1 MKGQQILELFTTSGV
16 TILRDVYECSP
27 YDLDS
32 GVMKLSTAR
41 KYVKLADVLFG
52 PTDSPRVQRDA
63 VALAEQ
69 RGLSIEYLE
78 IVDKHAKKLK
88 TRGAAWKL
96 RAELIAYEGTLD
108 EVDEHGKQ
116 RVTEEGGDKQKQRGV
131 RVGRA
136 IDGLRTISITDTQ
149 RRITDL
155 EKTLEA
161 AITNDEQPRSEAL
174 LEPFWDI
181 VEGNG
186 TGLIKPEYRTV
197 IAIGLDDFAKVSC
210 GRGDEVIVAL
220 SDGTTMTGAEFINAA
235 MEGALGDKLY
245 VGLFHPTAGPVNLYE
260 ARFASDKLRTLAM
273 AENLVC
279 PWPDCNVPA
288 DRCQVHHIDAHKHGG
303 HTKPSNLTML
313 CKYHNG
319 VNDDGDPGNPGSQKR
334 KNKRGNGKPSPGKP
348 KRGRMR
354 RHRGKVRLHTPG
366 GKLVGN
372 THHVSSMGAMDLI

>member
-1 MKGQQILELFTTSGV
+1 MNDIWQAFKLLTSHGIGFLRLFDEL
-16 TILRDVYECSP
+16 SP
-27 YDLDS
+27 HDLSDEGIEVS
-32 GVMKLSTAR
+32 LAKNYAR
-41 KYVKLADVLFG
+41 LATDLFS
-52 PTDSPRVQRDA
+52 PCDSPRVQSEA
-63 VALAEQ
+63 IALAEEKK
-69 RGLSIEYLE
+69 LSANHLLM
-78 IVDKHAKKLK
+78 VNKHARKLK

-96 RAELIAYEGTLD
+96 RAELIALEGSLE
-108 EVDEHGKQ
+108 EVEAYAKK
-116 RVTEEGGDKQKQRGV
+116 RVTEEGGDTKKKPGV
-131 RVGRA
+131 RLGRV

-155 EKTLEA
+155 EKTLDA

-174 LEPFWDI
+174 LMPFWDL
-181 VEGNG
+181 VEGTG

-197 IAIGLDDFAKVSC
+197 IAIGLNDFAKVSC
-210 GRGDEVIVAL
+210 GKGDEVIVAL

-235 MEGALGDKLY
+235 MAGALGDKLY

-319 VNDDGDPGNPGSQKR
+319 VNNDDPDGQR
-334 KNKRGNGKPSPGKP
+334 NKRRPGKP
-348 KRGRMR
+348 KRGKPNRGRMR

-366 GKLVGN
+366 GKLLGN
-372 THHVSSMGAMDLI
+372 THDLSSMGAMNLI

>member
-69 RGLSIEYLE
+69 RELSIEYLE

-116 RVTEEGGDKQKQRGV
+116 RVTEEGGDKPKQRGV

-136 IDGLRTISITDTQ
+136 VDGLRTISITDTQ

-155 EKTLEA
+155 EKTLDA
-161 AITNDEQPRSEAL
+161 AVKDDDQPRSEAL
-174 LEPFWDI
+174 LEPFWDL
-181 VEGNG
+181 VEGGG
-186 TGLIKPEYRTV
+186 TGIIKPEYRTV

-210 GRGDEVIVAL
+210 GKGEEVIVAL

-245 VGLFHPTAGPVNLYE
+245 VGLFHPTSGPVNLYE

-279 PWPDCNVPA
+279 PWPECNVPA
-288 DRCQVHHIDAHKHGG
+288 DRCQVHHIDAHKNGG

-319 VNDDGDPGNPGSQKR
+319 VNDDGGPRKKHGPGRFK
-334 KNKRGNGKPSPGKP
+334 PGKTS
-348 KRGRMR
+348 RGRMR
-354 RHRGKVRLHTPG
+354 RRRGKVRLQTPG
-366 GKLVGN
+366 GKLLGN
-372 THHVSSMGAMDLI
+372 SHHLSSMGAMDLI